1 MKTTLQLKALHLI
14 LFLICAGVFFQS
26 SAQEFNI
33 TADYGYQFGTKLKYG
48 GNYLKAG
55 DGGYLTATLGI
66 ETAPDLMAELTYM
79 RMDTELFIKDFL
91 ISPNEQRL
99 ADLTMDWIQLGAT
112 NYFNSGSEVT
122 PFFGGTAGVVILS
135 PNNENTDITTRRL
148 NSTTE
153 FAFSFKGGVIFN
165 VSDVVGI
172 IIQGDLLFPVSW
184 GGVYVGGGPGGIGGG
199 VAVSSTTIMGGLKG
213 GLVFTLD

>member
-1 MKTTLQLKALHLI
+1 MVNPYDF
-14 LFLICAGVFFQS
+14 LFLSAFVYQVKAQRIDLSAG
-26 SAQEFNI
+26 
-33 TADYGYQFGTKLKYG
+33 YGYQFGTKLNYG

-66 ETAPDLMAELTYM
+66 ETASDLMAEVTYM
-79 RMDTELFIKDFL
+79 RMDTELFIRDFL
-91 ISPNEQRL
+91 ISPSEQQL

-112 NYFNSGSEVT
+112 NYFNSGSELT

-135 PNNENTDITTRRL
+135 PKNENTDITTGRL
-148 NSTTE
+148 NSTTK
-153 FAFSFKGGVIFN
+153 FSFTFKGGVIFN

-172 IIQGDLLFPVSW
+172 KIQGDLLFPVSW
-184 GGVYVGGGPGGIGGG
+184 GGVYVGGGPGGVGGG